1 MHRLVGFILMAAAL
15 VVAAVTAAGF
25 QKNVIPLW
33 AAFLGLALSVLV
45 ATIIFMRSN

>member
-1 MHRLVGFILMAAAL
+1 MYERFKRAIIPAL
-15 VVAAVTAAGF
+15 VVAALTAAGF